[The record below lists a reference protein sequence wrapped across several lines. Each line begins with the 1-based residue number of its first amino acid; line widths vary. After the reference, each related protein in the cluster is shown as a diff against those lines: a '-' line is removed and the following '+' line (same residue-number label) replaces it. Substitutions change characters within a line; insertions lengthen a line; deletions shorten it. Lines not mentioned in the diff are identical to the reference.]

1 MFIKM
6 RRFKQEMTKEEC
18 EKVLRKSKR
27 GVLSLNTNDY
37 PY

>member
-18 EKVLRKSKR
+18 EKVLRKSTKR
-27 GVLSLNTNDY
+27 SSFFKY
-37 PY
+37 